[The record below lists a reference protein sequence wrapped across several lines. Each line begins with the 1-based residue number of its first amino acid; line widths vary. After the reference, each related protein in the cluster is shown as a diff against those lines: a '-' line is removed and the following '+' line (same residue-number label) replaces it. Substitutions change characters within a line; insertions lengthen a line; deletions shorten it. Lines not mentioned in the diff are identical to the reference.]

1 MPETKYNSK
10 VVYFGEVLMD
20 LTGDTITPADVIN
33 KKTFHDKTGAPKTG
47 TCTFDAD
54 TKDATAT
61 AAEILLGKTAYANGS
76 KVTGS
81 MPNKGAVEGYIN
93 DKTQPYMIPAG
104 YHDGSGSV
112 GIAAAEATKLIG
124 SNIKS
129 GVEILGVTGTY
140 AGELTKG
147 QTKTVTPTKDGFTV
161 VQDEGY
167 DYLASVVVNPIPYS
181 VADNPAGGQTVT
193 IGV

>member
-1 MPETKYNSK
+1 MPETKHVSK
-10 VVYFGEVLMD
+10 VVYFGETLID
-20 LTGDTITPADVIN
+20 LTNDTVEPSKLLKGFTA
-33 KKTFHDKTGAPKTG
+33 HDKSGAPITG
-47 TCTFDAD
+47 TSTFDAD
-54 TKDATAT
+54 TQDATAT
-61 AAEILLGKTAYANGS
+61 AAEILKTKTAYIKGA

-81 MPNKGAVEGYIN
+81 MPNNGAVEGYIN
-93 DKTQPYMIPAG
+93 DKTQPYMIPVG

-112 GIAAAEATKLIG
+112 GIASAEAAKLIG

-167 DYLASVVVNPIPYS
+167 DYLASVVVNPIPYA
-181 VADNPAGGQTVT
+181 VTDNTAGGQTVT
-193 IGV
+193 IG

>member
-1 MPETKYNSK
+1 MPETKHVSK
-10 VVYFGEVLMD
+10 VVYFGETLID
-20 LTGDTITPADVIN
+20 LTNDTVEPGKLLKGFTA
-33 KKTFHDKTGAPKTG
+33 HDKSGAPITG
-47 TCTFDAD
+47 TSTFDAD
-54 TKDATAT
+54 TQDATAT
-61 AAEILLGKTAYANGS
+61 AAEILKTKTAYVKGA

-81 MPNKGAVEGYIN
+81 MPNNGAVEGYIN
-93 DKTQPYMIPAG
+93 DKTQPYMIPVG

-112 GIAAAEATKLIG
+112 GIASAEAAKLIG

-167 DYLASVVVNPIPYS
+167 DYLASVVVNPIPYA
-181 VADNPAGGQTVT
+181 VTDNTAGGQTVT
-193 IGV
+193 IG

>member
-1 MPETKYNSK
+1 MPATKYNSK

-20 LTGDTITPADVIN
+20 LTNDTVEPSKLLKGFTA
-33 KKTFHDKTGAPKTG
+33 HDKSGAPITG
-47 TCTFDAD
+47 TSTFDAD
-54 TKDATAT
+54 TQDATAT
-61 AAEILLGKTAYANGS
+61 AAEILKDKTAYIKGA
-76 KVTGS
+76 KVTGT
-81 MPNKGAVEGYIN
+81 MPNNGTVEGYIS

-104 YHDGSGSV
+104 YHDGAGSV
-112 GIAAAEATKLIG
+112 GIASAEAAKIIA

-167 DYLASVVVNPIPYS
+167 DYLASVVVNPIPYA
-181 VADNPAGGQTVT
+181 VTDNTAGGQTVT
-193 IGV
+193 IG

>member
-1 MPETKYNSK
+1 MPKAKYNSK

-20 LTGDTITPADVIN
+20 LTSDTVEPSKLLEGFTA
-33 KKTFHDKTGAPKTG
+33 HDKSGAPIVG
-47 TCTFDAD
+47 TSTFDAD
-54 TKDATAT
+54 TQDATAT
-61 AAEILLGKTAYANGS
+61 AAEILKDKTAYIKGT
-76 KVTGS
+76 KVTGT
-81 MPNKGAVEGYIN
+81 MPNNGAVEGYIN

-104 YHDGSGSV
+104 YHDGAGSV
-112 GIAAAEATKLIG
+112 GIASAEAAKIIA

-140 AGELTKG
+140 AGDLTKG

-167 DYLASVVVNPIPYS
+167 DYLASVVVNPIPYA
-181 VADNPAGGQTVT
+181 VIDNTAGGQTVT
-193 IGV
+193 IG